1 MVTDNSKITMIQH
14 NFTTYS
20 LRSLINLKTD
30 LQGTLKN
37 ERNQP
42 LFVPTKDSIAEIDS
56 ELFNRGYLPLKIEK
70 K

>member
-1 MVTDNSKITMIQH
+1 MQH
-14 NFTTYS
+14 NFTPYT
-20 LRSLINLKTD
+20 LRSLLNLKTD

-42 LFVPTKDSIAEIDS
+42 LFEPTKDSIAQIDS
-56 ELFNRGYLPLKIEK
+56 ELTNRGYLPLKIEK

>member
-42 LFVPTKDSIAEIDS
+42 IFEPTKDSIAQIDS
-56 ELFNRGYLPLKIEK
+56 ELTNRGYLPLKIEK

>member
-20 LRSLINLKTD
+20 LRYLLNLKTD

-42 LFVPTKDSIAEIDS
+42 LFEPTKDSISQIDS